1 MMIPILSSPFRR
13 RLLCIGFALACF
25 AQHAAASVIV
35 SGTRVIY
42 PARDREVTVKLD
54 NNGAQPALVQTWLDD
69 GDARARPGTA
79 KVPFVLMPPVFRIDP
94 GKGQTVRIVYTGEAL
109 PPDRESVFWLNVLDV
124 PPGVDETSSTTMLQL
139 AFRTRIKLFFRPVG
153 LDAEGAVAAARQ
165 VKWSLA
171 PAPGGK
177 GHALRATN
185 PTPYNVV
192 VLSARIVHGGR
203 TFTLVDG
210 EMVAPRASHVF
221 PLDAALPA
229 LPPGTKLDYS
239 TINDFGTGVEW
250 QAVLDDAR

>member
-1 MMIPILSSPFRR
+1 MIPLLPPLSR
-13 RLLCIGFALACF
+13 RLRLCLCIALVCF
-25 AQHAAASVIV
+25 VQQAAASVIV

-42 PARDREVTVKLD
+42 PAGDREVTVKLE
-54 NNGAQPALVQTWLDD
+54 NNGAQPSLVQTWLDD
-69 GDARARPGTA
+69 GDPRARPGTA

-94 GKGQTVRIVYTGEAL
+94 GRGQTVRIVYTGDAL
-109 PPDRESVFWLNVLDV
+109 PQDRESVYWLNVLDV
-124 PPGVDETSSTTMLQL
+124 PPGIDETHSTTALQL

-153 LDAEGAVAAARQ
+153 LNADGAIAAARH

-171 PAPGGK
+171 PAPDGK

-203 TFTLVDG
+203 TFSLADG
-210 EMVAPRASHVF
+210 AMVAPHASHVF

-229 LPPGTKLDYS
+229 LPSGMKLDYS
-239 TINDFGTGVEW
+239 TINDYGTGVAW
-250 QAVLDDAR
+250 QAVLDDTR